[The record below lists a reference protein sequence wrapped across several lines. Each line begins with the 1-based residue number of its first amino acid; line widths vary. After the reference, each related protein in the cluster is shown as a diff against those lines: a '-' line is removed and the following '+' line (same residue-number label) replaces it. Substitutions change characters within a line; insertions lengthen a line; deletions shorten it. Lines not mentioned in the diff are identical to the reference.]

1 MRATAGLATL
11 AAGAILTFA
20 VSAQV
25 PGINLRL
32 TGLIVMVTGLIALIT
47 PSRAAA
53 WLQGRMPG
61 HGAAAEPAADDPADV
76 AYPAYLL
83 QDPAVLA
90 AEVLNSAR
98 ASRPGPAPS
107 RPAPR
112 PSRPGPTRI
121 PRPRPPEGME
131 QDSQDWGA

>member
-1 MRATAGLATL
+1 MRTAIGLVIL

-32 TGLIVMVTGLIALIT
+32 AGLIIMVTGIAELIA

-53 WLQGRMPG
+53 WLRRRGPL
-61 HGAAAEPAADDPADV
+61 HGEVREPPTDEPEDAGDLGDV

-98 ASRPGPAPS
+98 A
-107 RPAPR
+107 PR
-112 PSRPGPTRI
+112 AATASAATATMRSAGNW
-121 PRPRPPEGME
+121 E
-131 QDSQDWGA
+131 A

>member
-1 MRATAGLATL
+1 MRTAIGLVIL

-20 VSAQV
+20 VSAHV

-32 TGLIVMVTGLIALIT
+32 AGLIIMVTGIAELIA

-53 WLQGRMPG
+53 WLRR
-61 HGAAAEPAADDPADV
+61 HGPRRGEVREPTADEPEDAGDTGDV

-98 ASRPGPAPS
+98 AHSAATTTMRSAGGLGGPGPRA
-107 RPAPR
+107 
-112 PSRPGPTRI
+112 
-121 PRPRPPEGME
+121 
-131 QDSQDWGA
+131 

>member
-1 MRATAGLATL
+1 MRAAGLAAL

-32 TGLIVMVTGLIALIT
+32 AGLIIIVTGLAGLIA
-47 PSRAAA
+47 PSGAGA
-53 WLQGRMPG
+53 WVRRRVLTRDDVVGG
-61 HGAAAEPAADDPADV
+61 DPAACEPDAG

-90 AEVLNSAR
+90 AEVLNG
-98 ASRPGPAPS
+98 GPRRS
-107 RPAPR
+107 Q
-112 PSRPGPTRI
+112 
-121 PRPRPPEGME
+121 
-131 QDSQDWGA
+131 QDDQGWQ

>member
-1 MRATAGLATL
+1 MRTAIGLVIL

-32 TGLIVMVTGLIALIT
+32 AGLIIMVTGIAELIV

-53 WLQGRMPG
+53 WLRRRGPRRG
-61 HGAAAEPAADDPADV
+61 EVLEPPADEPQDGGDPAEA

-90 AEVLNSAR
+90 AEVLNGVR
-98 ASRPGPAPS
+98 ATGPVAL
-107 RPAPR
+107 R
-112 PSRPGPTRI
+112 
-121 PRPRPPEGME
+121 
-131 QDSQDWGA
+131 DWRA

>member
-1 MRATAGLATL
+1 MRTAIGLAIL

-32 TGLIVMVTGLIALIT
+32 AGLIIMVTGIAELIA

-53 WLQGRMPG
+53 WLRRRGPW
-61 HGAAAEPAADDPADV
+61 HGEVREPPADEPEDSGDLGDV

-90 AEVLNSAR
+90 AEVLNSAQ
-98 ASRPGPAPS
+98 ASRTATTTLRSVG
-107 RPAPR
+107 
-112 PSRPGPTRI
+112 
-121 PRPRPPEGME
+121 
-131 QDSQDWGA
+131 DWEA

>member
-1 MRATAGLATL
+1 MRTAIGLVIL

-32 TGLIVMVTGLIALIT
+32 AGLIIMVTGIAELIA

-53 WLQGRMPG
+53 WLRRRGPRRG
-61 HGAAAEPAADDPADV
+61 EVREPPIDEPDGGDPAE
-76 AYPAYLL
+76 AAHAAYLL

-90 AEVLNSAR
+90 AEILNGVR
-98 ASRPGPAPS
+98 ATEPVPLRNWRA
-107 RPAPR
+107 
-112 PSRPGPTRI
+112 
-121 PRPRPPEGME
+121 
-131 QDSQDWGA
+131 

>member
-1 MRATAGLATL
+1 MRTAIGLVIL

-20 VSAQV
+20 VSARV

-32 TGLIVMVTGLIALIT
+32 TGVIILLTGIAELIA

-53 WLQGRMPG
+53 WLRGRMSTRG
-61 HGAAAEPAADDPADV
+61 ELSETEADEADDV
-76 AYPAYLL
+76 AYPAFLL

-98 ASRPGPAPS
+98 ATQNVGGAQSV
-107 RPAPR
+107 
-112 PSRPGPTRI
+112 GPTQLGAVRTVGQRRGPHRI
-121 PRPRPPEGME
+121 EE
-131 QDSQDWGA
+131 DQ

>member
-1 MRATAGLATL
+1 MRTAIGLVIL

-32 TGLIVMVTGLIALIT
+32 AGAIIMLTGIAELIV
-47 PSRAAA
+47 PSRAGA
-53 WLQGRMPG
+53 WLRGRMPTRG
-61 HGAAAEPAADDPADV
+61 ELSEPAADEAEDV
-76 AYPAYLL
+76 AYPAFLL

-98 ASRPGPAPS
+98 ATQNVGGTQSVRPTQLGAVRTVGQRRGPH
-107 RPAPR
+107 
-112 PSRPGPTRI
+112 RI
-121 PRPRPPEGME
+121 EDNDE
-131 QDSQDWGA
+131 A

>member
-1 MRATAGLATL
+1 MRTAIGLVIL

-32 TGLIVMVTGLIALIT
+32 AGLIIMATGIAELIA

-53 WLQGRMPG
+53 WLRR
-61 HGAAAEPAADDPADV
+61 HGPLSGEVQEPPADEPEDPMEV

-98 ASRPGPAPS
+98 ASRNGTS
-107 RPAPR
+107 RNTTLRTVGQSAQQ
-112 PSRPGPTRI
+112 RI
-121 PRPRPPEGME
+121 E
-131 QDSQDWGA
+131 QDWDT

>member
-1 MRATAGLATL
+1 MRAALGLAIL

-20 VSAQV
+20 VSARV

-32 TGLIVMVTGLIALIT
+32 AGVIIMLTGIAELIA

-53 WLQGRMPG
+53 WLRHLGIL
-61 HGAAAEPAADDPADV
+61 HGEVREPAPDEPADD

-90 AEVLNSAR
+90 AEVLNGVR
-98 ASRPGPAPS
+98 ASRPGGASAPTPLRS
-107 RPAPR
+107 AAQRR
-112 PSRPGPTRI
+112 LER
-121 PRPRPPEGME
+121 
-131 QDSQDWGA
+131 DWEA

>member
-1 MRATAGLATL
+1 MRTAIGLVIL

-32 TGLIVMVTGLIALIT
+32 AGVIILLTGIAELIG
-47 PSRAAA
+47 PSQAGA
-53 WLQGRMPG
+53 WLRGRMS
-61 HGAAAEPAADDPADV
+61 ARDELSKPAADEAEDV
-76 AYPAYLL
+76 AYPAFLL

-98 ASRPGPAPS
+98 ATQNVGGSQSVRPTQLGAVRAAGQRRGPH
-107 RPAPR
+107 
-112 PSRPGPTRI
+112 RI
-121 PRPRPPEGME
+121 EE
-131 QDSQDWGA
+131 DE